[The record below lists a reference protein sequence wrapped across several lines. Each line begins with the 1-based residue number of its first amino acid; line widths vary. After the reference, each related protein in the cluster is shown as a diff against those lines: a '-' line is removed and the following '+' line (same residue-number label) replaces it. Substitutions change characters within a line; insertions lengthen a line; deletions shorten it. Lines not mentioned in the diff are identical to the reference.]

1 MKWRKL
7 SISFLTLKY
16 GMRMIC
22 TELWILLIIANE
34 LNSVW
39 WQIGNNLNMGIG
51 ILDETQ
57 SNYWNLL
64 RISLKCL
71 CWQEKQTNPR
81 HNFKVLDLITHH
93 QDSNNRKIK
102 WLYGGRHQVLSTKT
116 IIFRCT
122 LIYSLSIY

>member
-7 SISFLTLKY
+7 SIIFLTLKY
-16 GMRMIC
+16 EMRMIC

-93 QDSNNRKIK
+93 QDSNNRKKNGCMEAATRSNNFLIHTN
-102 WLYGGRHQVLSTKT
+102 LFPF
-116 IIFRCT
+116 IICIN
-122 LIYSLSIY
+122 L